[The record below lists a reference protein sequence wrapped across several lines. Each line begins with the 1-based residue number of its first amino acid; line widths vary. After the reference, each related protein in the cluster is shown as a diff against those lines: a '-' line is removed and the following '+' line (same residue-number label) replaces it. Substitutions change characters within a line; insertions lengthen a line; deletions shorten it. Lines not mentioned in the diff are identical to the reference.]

1 MFIENAMGKIN
12 ISKQIISKIT
22 LKSANAITGITCT
35 SNGIIENI
43 TSRFGG
49 NSSQNGIELKETAT
63 GLDIHLCITIQHRL
77 KVPEVCKVLQS
88 NVKEAVENFTGV
100 SIDRVNVTI
109 VGVSID

>member
-12 ISKQIISKIT
+12 ISKQIITKII
-22 LKSANAITGITCT
+22 LKSANAIAGITYT

-49 NSSQNGIELKETAT
+49 NSSQHGIELKETAT

-77 KVPEVCKVLQS
+77 IIPEVCKVLQS
-88 NVKEAVENFTGV
+88 NVRETIENFTGV
-100 SIDRVNVTI
+100 SVDHVNVTI
-109 VGVSID
+109 VGVSVD